1 MKNYKKIVIYMH
13 NFFFKKYIN
22 SIIIK
27 VILLPNIINNKN
39 RDNKRNLFQIIIIV
53 KKLCQ
58 LTFKI

>member
-1 MKNYKKIVIYMH
+1 MH

-53 KKLCQ
+53 KKL
-58 LTFKI
+58 